1 MSVRRV
7 GILLGKDL
15 KYGSRGFVFVLAI
28 VAPLLIS
35 LVLNLVFGTFFS
47 QTAKLGL
54 TAQDDSRLAEL
65 VSASDS
71 VDVRTYA
78 STVDLKKAVAAGAV
92 DMGLALPEG
101 FDESVSRGS
110 DIVLPAY
117 VWGESLAKNR
127 SILLATINS
136 AVRHLAG
143 QEVPVRIETTTLGDT
158 QGVPWNDRLLPFV
171 LLYAVTIGGSM
182 VPASLLVD
190 EKQKHTLSALAI
202 TPATLPDIL
211 AAKALMGVI
220 LALVMSI
227 VIMLLNQAFGL
238 QPGLLMLVLGLGA
251 LLASLF
257 GLMLG
262 SLVKD
267 INTLFAVIKAIGILL
282 YGPVFVYMF
291 PQIPQWIGRFFPT
304 YYIVQPV
311 VEISQQG
318 GAWSDIALDVSVLAG
333 LILLMFA
340 VVTLNTKRLKQRE
353 I

>member
-7 GILLGKDL
+7 AILLGKDL
-15 KYGSRGFVFVLAI
+15 RYGSKSFVFVLAI

-54 TAQDDSRLAEL
+54 TDEGNSRLAEL

-71 VDVRTYA
+71 VETRTYA
-78 STVDLKKAVAAGAV
+78 STDDMKKAVAAGAV
-92 DMGLALPEG
+92 DMGLIVPRG

-110 DIVLPAY
+110 SIVLPAY

-127 SILLATINS
+127 SILLATVNS

-143 QEVPVRIETTTLGDT
+143 QEVPVRIETTALGDT

-190 EKQKHTLSALAI
+190 EKQKRTLSALAI

-220 LALVMSI
+220 LAMVMSI
-227 VIMLLNQAFGL
+227 VIMLLNQAFGM

-251 LLASLF
+251 VLAALF

-262 SLVKD
+262 SLVRD
-267 INTLFAVIKAIGILL
+267 INTLFATIKGIGILL
-282 YGPVFVYMF
+282 YAPVFVYMF
-291 PQIPQWIGRFFPT
+291 PQIPQWVGRIFPT

-318 GAWSDIALDVSVLAG
+318 GAWPEITLDVAILAG